1 VVVSERNAVC
11 ARVEGDRRRR
21 VQRIPALLRHFY
33 PEADAVACV
42 SRGVADDVARVT
54 GLPRERI
61 QTTYSPVVSRQLAGG
76 HAGAAPHRWL
86 EPGAPPV
93 VLGVGKLKPQK
104 RFDTLLRAFALLV
117 TERPARLVILG
128 AGRERRSL
136 LALSRSL
143 GVADDVALPGF
154 SRDPFAWMRRAA
166 VFVLSSA
173 WEGLPS
179 VLIQAMACGCP
190 VVSTDCP
197 HGPAEILEG
206 GVHGPLV
213 PVGDHAALAGAI
225 ARVLDQPPPAE
236 RLRRRADAFGVA
248 PVVDATLALLL
259 GVRDQEP
266 ARP

>member
-1 VVVSERNAVC
+1 
-11 ARVEGDRRRR
+11 

-33 PEADAVACV
+33 PEADAIACV

-54 GLPRERI
+54 GMPRERI
-61 QTTYSPVVSRQLAGG
+61 QTTYSPIVSRQLAGRT
-76 HAGAAPHRWL
+76 AGEAPHEWL
-86 EPGAPPV
+86 EPGAPPL

-104 RFDTLLRAFALLV
+104 RFDTLLRGFARLRAARSV
-117 TERPARLVILG
+117 RLVILG
-128 AGRERRSL
+128 AGHERRSL
-136 LALSRSL
+136 LSLARSL

-154 SRDPFAWMRRAA
+154 TRDPFAWMQRAA

-213 PVGDHAALAGAI
+213 PVGDHAALAHAI
-225 ARVLDQPPPAE
+225 AQVLDQPPAAE
-236 RLRRRADAFGVA
+236 GLRRRADAFGVT

-259 GVRDQEP
+259 GAQGGGPVANLQDRVQERG
-266 ARP
+266 RP